1 MAMDF
6 RFIRNVIIKA
16 LFLFVILNLIL
27 IYLPQKDIT
36 EQISL
41 YNSIVPG
48 RERFPFGEAPQLAYN
63 LSLYDLDAMFAAHK
77 VSSLPGNQNELR
89 IFLVGDSSVWG
100 TLQKPEETL
109 SGMLNDMELSC
120 GVQSL
125 RFYNLGYPTI
135 SLTKD
140 LMIMQRAGRYQPDL
154 IIWLTTL
161 EAFPLDK
168 QLASPLALN
177 NPQRIQP
184 LVEDYQLP
192 LGVTMV
198 DADFWSRSLWRQRR
212 TYADWIRLQM
222 YGFLWAATGIDQ
234 YYGPYEPAAWDLEAD
249 ENYYQFAPPTLP
261 NEELLWQA
269 LPAALNLNGDV
280 PLWLVNEPIMI
291 SAGENSDLRYNYFY
305 PRWAYDQYRHE
316 LIQRS
321 THLNIPLIDAW
332 DWIAPQEFT
341 NSAIHLT
348 PEGEGLLA
356 DGLADEILEGIC
368 P

>member
-16 LFLFVILNLIL
+16 LFLFVIFNLVL
-27 IYLPQKDIT
+27 MYFPRDTEK

-41 YNSIVPG
+41 YNNIVPG
-48 RERFPFGEAPQLAYN
+48 RERFPFGEAPQQAYN
-63 LSLYDLDAMFAAHK
+63 FSLYDLDAMFASHQ
-77 VSSLPGNQNELR
+77 VSTRPGNQDEFR

-100 TLQKPEETL
+100 TLLKPEETL
-109 SGMLNDMELSC
+109 SGILNEMDVAC
-120 GVQSL
+120 GDQPL
-125 RFYNLGYPTI
+125 QFFNLGYPTI

-140 LMIMQRAGRYQPDL
+140 LMIMQRAAHYQPDL

-177 NPQRIQP
+177 NPSRIQP
-184 LVEDYQLP
+184 LVENYRLP
-192 LGVTMV
+192 LEVEMPDETL
-198 DADFWSRSLWRQRR
+198 WSRTLWGQRR
-212 TYADWIRLQM
+212 TYADWIRLQL

-234 YYGPYEPAAWDLEAD
+234 FYGPFEPAAWDLEAD
-249 ENYYQFAPPTLP
+249 ESYYQFVPPKMP

-269 LPAALNLNGDV
+269 LPAALDLTGDV

-291 SAGENSDLRYNYFY
+291 SAGENSNIRYNFFY
-305 PRWAYDQYRHE
+305 PRWAYDQYRQE

-321 THLNIPLIDAW
+321 AHLDIPLIDAW

-348 PEGEGLLA
+348 SVGERILAEGLA
-356 DGLADEILEGIC
+356 EEISTSFC
-368 P
+368 R